1 MVFQE
6 KFGVD
11 HAAETGTTQT
21 SSITYHEG
29 LVQYEIDTL
38 LFGIIGFEK
47 FCFLSVTWHP
57 QQTN

>member
-11 HAAETGTTQT
+11 HAAETGTSQT
-21 SSITYHEG
+21 FSITYHKG

-47 FCFLSVTWHP
+47 FCF
-57 QQTN
+57 